1 MCVKPRSQNELD
13 CFAKIETLTARIE
26 AGEEISTLYLAR
38 AHQYKQ
44 VAHLDEAIADLT
56 HSLAI
61 DPPLTVEE
69 MADAYNLR
77 GIAYRRQARFTESI
91 VDATTSIKLMPERAS
106 YWADRGW
113 ACVCGGLAEQGMAD
127 LNHALEM
134 EPYFL
139 ALIYRGI
146 AHFTQG
152 HYNAALADYDQVI
165 SLYGNNIAYNSFLNR
180 GVLRLMM
187 DFDLAA
193 IEADFDVSVQRIY
206 DSFTPNGRPFAYR
219 ALVRAMRGHLPE
231 AEADLHEAE
240 HLGGDPILPLVRGW
254 IGKSNNQP
262 AALRSEIANFVFE
275 ICPVIGLST
284 DRGLQLAAR
293 FIENPGSALPS
304 FMPLMVG

>member
-13 CFAKIETLTARIE
+13 CLAKIETLTARIE
-26 AGEEISTLYLAR
+26 AGEVLSTLYLER

-56 HSLAI
+56 TALEI
-61 DPPLTVEE
+61 DPPLTVVEQ
-69 MADAYNLR
+69 ADAYNLR
-77 GIAYRRQARFTESI
+77 GIAYRRQARFTEAI
-91 VDATTSIKLMPERAS
+91 VDATTSIRLMPERAS

-113 ACVCGGLAEQGMAD
+113 ACVCGGLTEQGMKD
-127 LNHALEM
+127 LNHSLEM

-139 ALIYRGI
+139 AMIYRGI
-146 AHFTQG
+146 AQFIQG
-152 HYNAALADYDQVI
+152 NYNAALADYDNVI
-165 SLYGNNIAYNSFLNR
+165 ELYGDNIAYNSFLNR

-187 DFDLAA
+187 QFDLAA
-193 IEADFDVSVQRIY
+193 IEADFDVAVQRIH
-206 DSFTPNGRPFAYR
+206 DSFTPNGRPYAYR
-219 ALVRAMRGHLPE
+219 ALVRAMRSNVSG

-262 AALRSEIANFVFE
+262 ATLRAEISNFVFE

-284 DRGLQLAAR
+284 ESGLQLAAR

-304 FMPLMVG
+304 LMPVMV